1 MKFLKKLQTK
11 DVPIGPIVAGI
22 DLSKEGSFVAI
33 DAVNT
38 GYTTLQ
44 LADPQPV
51 KITLKMAL
59 DTLVE
64 HGFHM
69 KTIDL
74 HTGYDVQ
81 AYPTIELNMQICPP
95 PGKHAEVLSTLHQWI
110 GSKMY
115 GGKL

>member
-1 MKFLKKLQTK
+1 MSFLKKLK
-11 DVPIGPIVAGI
+11 KADPIGPIVAGI
-22 DLSKEGSFVAI
+22 DLSKEGSF
-33 DAVNT
+33 T
-38 GYTTLQ
+38 GITTLQ